1 VHAAARTLSSRPP
14 NEHPQSGRDEL
25 GTREAGAEFHELY
38 EEYFP
43 LVWRW
48 AARLGVP
55 QHSLDDAVQEVFLTV
70 YGRLDD
76 FEGRSSLK
84 SWIFAITFRVVRNFR
99 RRRSS
104 GPTGNDD
111 AEVDSIAGGG
121 VHPEAAATQNE
132 AMTLLQSILDSLDD
146 EKREVF
152 VMAELEGLNATEI
165 GHLLGVSS
173 NTVAS
178 RLRHAREE
186 VRAAWERAKARD
198 AWRLR

>member
-1 VHAAARTLSSRPP
+1 MHAAARALFSRPR
-14 NEHPQSGRDEL
+14 NGRPQSGRVEL
-25 GTREAGAEFHELY
+25 GTREDGADFLELY
-38 EEYFP
+38 EQYLP

-55 QHSLDDAVQEVFLTV
+55 RHSLDDAVQEVFLTL

-84 SWIFAITFRVVRNFR
+84 SWVFAVTFRVVRNFR
-99 RRRSS
+99 RRRGSAPA
-104 GPTGNDD
+104 GDD
-111 AEVDSIAGGG
+111 ETEVDAIAAEG
-121 VHPEAAATQNE
+121 VHPEAAATQSE
-132 AMTLLQSILDSLDD
+132 AVTLLQSILDGLDD
-146 EKREVF
+146 DKREVF
-152 VMAELEGLNATEI
+152 VMAELEGLTATEI

>member
-1 VHAAARTLSSRPP
+1 MQVVARALVSRPR
-14 NEHPQSGRDEL
+14 SGRAEM
-25 GTREAGAEFHELY
+25 GTRENSADFLELY
-38 EEYFP
+38 EQYFP
-43 LVWRW
+43 LIRRW

-55 QHSLDDAVQEVFLTV
+55 QHSLDDVVQEVFLTL

-84 SWIFAITFRVVRNFR
+84 SWIFSVTFRVVRNFR
-99 RRRSS
+99 RRRSTRPA
-104 GPTGNDD
+104 GDD
-111 AEVDSIAGGG
+111 ESEVDAIAAEG
-121 VHPEAAATQNE
+121 VHPEAAATQSE
-132 AMTLLQSILDSLDD
+132 AITLLQSILDGLDD

-152 VMAELEGLNATEI
+152 VMSELEGLNATEI
-165 GHLLGVSS
+165 GQVLGVSS
-173 NTVAS
+173 NTAAS

>member
-1 VHAAARTLSSRPP
+1 MDTSEESP
-14 NEHPQSGRDEL
+14 DFL
-25 GTREAGAEFHELY
+25 GLY
-38 EEYFP
+38 ERYFP

-48 AARLGVP
+48 AARFGVP
-55 QHSLDDAVQEVFLTV
+55 HHSLDDVVQEVFLTL
-70 YGRLDD
+70 YKRLDD
-76 FEGRSSLK
+76 FEGRSSLR
-84 SWIFAITFRVVRNFR
+84 SWIFAVTYRVVSNFR
-99 RRRSS
+99 RRRGSRPA
-104 GPTGNDD
+104 GDGD
-111 AEVDSIAGGG
+111 AEVDAIAAEG
-121 VHPEAAATQNE
+121 VHPEAAATQSE
-132 AMTLLQSILDSLDD
+132 AITLLQSILDDLDD

-178 RLRHAREE
+178 RLRHAREQ

>member
-1 VHAAARTLSSRPP
+1 M
-14 NEHPQSGRDEL
+14 
-25 GTREAGAEFHELY
+25 GTREDRADFLEVY
-38 EEYFP
+38 EQYFP

-55 QHSLDDAVQEVFLTV
+55 QHSLDDVVQEVFLTL

-84 SWIFAITFRVVRNFR
+84 SWVFGVTFGIVRNFK

-104 GPTGNDD
+104 GPAGDGGV
-111 AEVDSIAGGG
+111 EVDAIATEG
-121 VHPEAAATQNE
+121 VHPEAAVTQKE
-132 AMTLLQSILDSLDD
+132 AVTLLQSILDGLDD
-146 EKREVF
+146 DKREVF

-178 RLRHAREE
+178 RLRHAREQ

>member
-1 VHAAARTLSSRPP
+1 MDTSEEST
-14 NEHPQSGRDEL
+14 DFL
-25 GTREAGAEFHELY
+25 GLY
-38 EEYFP
+38 ERYFP

-55 QHSLDDAVQEVFLTV
+55 QHSLDDVVQEVFLTL
-70 YGRLDD
+70 YKRLDD
-76 FEGRSSLK
+76 FEGRSSLR
-84 SWIFAITFRVVRNFR
+84 SWIFAVTYRVVSNFR

-104 GPTGNDD
+104 RPAGDGD
-111 AEVDSIAGGG
+111 AEVDAIAAEG
-121 VHPEAAATQNE
+121 VHPEAAATQSE
-132 AMTLLQSILDSLDD
+132 AMTLLQSILDGLDD

-152 VMAELEGLNATEI
+152 VMAELEGFNATEI

-178 RLRHAREE
+178 RLRHAREQ

>member
-1 VHAAARTLSSRPP
+1 MH
-14 NEHPQSGRDEL
+14 
-25 GTREAGAEFHELY
+25 TREDRADFLELY
-38 EEYFP
+38 EQYFP

-55 QHSLDDAVQEVFLTV
+55 RHSLDDVVQEVFLTL
-70 YGRLDD
+70 YGRLGD

-84 SWIFAITFRVVRNFR
+84 SWVFGVTFGVVRNFR

-104 GPTGNDD
+104 GPAGDD
-111 AEVDSIAGGG
+111 GVEVDAIAAEGK
-121 VHPEAAATQNE
+121 HPEATATQNE
-132 AMTLLQSILDSLDD
+132 AISLLQSILDGLDD

-165 GHLLGVSS
+165 GHILGVSS

>member
-1 VHAAARTLSSRPP
+1 MHADARALFSRPR
-14 NEHPQSGRDEL
+14 SGRAEM
-25 GTREAGAEFHELY
+25 GTSEDRADFLEFY
-38 EEYFP
+38 EQYFP

-55 QHSLDDAVQEVFLTV
+55 QHSLDDVVQEVFLTL

-84 SWIFAITFRVVRNFR
+84 SWVFGVTFGVVRNFR

-104 GPTGNDD
+104 APAGDD
-111 AEVDSIAGGG
+111 GVEVDAIAAEG
-121 VHPEAAATQNE
+121 VHPEATATQKE
-132 AMTLLQSILDSLDD
+132 AITLLQSILDSLGDD
-146 EKREVF
+146 KREVF

-173 NTVAS
+173 NTAAS
-178 RLRHAREE
+178 RLRHAREV

>member
-1 VHAAARTLSSRPP
+1 MHVVARALFSRPP
-14 NEHPQSGRDEL
+14 GGRAESGTS
-25 GTREAGAEFHELY
+25 GNGADFLEVY
-38 EEYFP
+38 EQYFP

-55 QHSLDDAVQEVFLTV
+55 QHSLDDVVQEVFLTL
-70 YGRLDD
+70 YGRLDG

-84 SWIFAITFRVVRNFR
+84 SWVFGVTFGVVRNFR

-104 GPTGNDD
+104 APAGNEDV
-111 AEVDSIAGGG
+111 EVDTIAAEG

-132 AMTLLQSILDSLDD
+132 SISLLQAILDSLDD
-146 EKREVF
+146 DKREVF

-173 NTVAS
+173 NTAAS